1 LEKKYR
7 NRLIL
12 LREWRSIVHNV
23 AKIVKQLYPEAEIYL
38 IGGVAE
44 NRITVYSDVDIAI
57 VFKAELN
64 KDKRI
69 NILTHIWESIDDVI
83 PMYYPLEIHILSINE
98 FTRIKGK
105 KIKLL

>member
-7 NRLIL
+7 SRLIL

-23 AKIVKQLYPEAEIYL
+23 ARTVKQLYPEAEIYL

-44 NRITVYSDVDIAI
+44 NRITVYSDIDIAVI
-57 VFKAELN
+57 FKTKLSRDE
-64 KDKRI
+64 RI
-69 NILTHIWESIDDVI
+69 DVLTRIWESIDNVI
-83 PMYYPLEIHILSINE
+83 PMYYPLEIHILDIKE